1 MKLSQNFTLEEMEF
15 SNTAIEKCINNKAS
29 EEIIEN
35 LKSMCV
41 NLLEALRSELKC
53 SIRISSGYRCP
64 ALNKAVGG
72 RENSKHTKG
81 QAADIYVDIMSPL
94 ELFHFIKR
102 NKEKFDY
109 DQLIYERTRNKNW
122 VHISYV
128 NREENRKQE
137 LILEF

>member
-1 MKLSQNFTLEEMEF
+1 MKLSQYFTLEEMEF
-15 SNTAIEKCINNKAS
+15 SNTAIEKCINNKAND
-29 EEIIEN
+29 EIIEN

-41 NLLEALRSELKC
+41 NLLENIRNELKC

-81 QAADIYVDIMSPL
+81 QAVDIYVDTMSAL
-94 ELFHFIKR
+94 ELFHYIKR

-109 DQLIYERTRNKNW
+109 DQLIYERTRNKKW

-128 NREENRKQE
+128 SKEENRKQE

>member
-15 SNTAIEKCINNKAS
+15 SNTAIEKCINNKAND
-29 EEIIEN
+29 EIIEN

-94 ELFHFIKR
+94 ELYHFIKR
-102 NKEKFDY
+102 NKDKFDY
-109 DQLIYERTRNKNW
+109 DQLIYERTRNKTW

-128 NREENRKQE
+128 SKEKNRKQDF
-137 LILEF
+137 IMEF

>member
-1 MKLSQNFTLEEMEF
+1 MKLSQNFTLKEMEF
-15 SNTAIEKCINNKAS
+15 SNTAIEMCIYNKAS

-53 SIRISSGYRCP
+53 SIKISSGYRCP
-64 ALNKAVGG
+64 ELNKAVGG

-81 QAADIYVDIMSPL
+81 QAVDIYVDTMSPL
-94 ELFHFIKR
+94 ELFHYIKR

-109 DQLIYERTRNKNW
+109 DQLIYERTRNKKW

-128 NREENRKQE
+128 NKHENRKQDF
-137 LILEF
+137 IMEF